1 MIRNSTIFG
10 MVVLTSVRAMAHGGL
25 NIFLIVYM
33 DEDLG
38 FSEFQIGYHMSLLT
52 LLGVGSAPLLGW
64 MSDKIGRRPVIVFG
78 LSAISALVFC
88 LLPFGD
94 GLALTIILACLGI
107 FLYSINPVMLATS
120 IDAVPK
126 GTESSVTAIMFTG
139 PAIFGA
145 IAPVLAGRLREL
157 YGMDAV
163 FIFTATIVGFVA
175 LAAVFTPMRKDPQS

>member
-1 MIRNSTIFG
+1 MPIRRCT
-10 MVVLTSVRAMAHGGL
+10 
-25 NIFLIVYM
+25 
-33 DEDLG
+33 
-38 FSEFQIGYHMSLLT
+38 
-52 LLGVGSAPLLGW
+52 
-64 MSDKIGRRPVIVFG
+64 
-78 LSAISALVFC
+78 
-88 LLPFGD
+88 
-94 GLALTIILACLGI
+94 
-107 FLYSINPVMLATS
+107 

-126 GTESSVTAIMFTG
+126 GTESSGTAIMFTG